1 VTFIRPV
8 TPLLCAFVLGLAACG
23 GEGDDPDAAPPAG
36 TTAATTT
43 GGGGGDG
50 GDVEEG
56 NPQAGEIVFVNEGC
70 GGCHTLADAGVVGNI
85 DDEGSIGPD
94 LDEAMATYEDIVEV
108 VTNGRGA
115 MPAFQGDISPQ
126 DIQDVA
132 AYVSSVA
139 GK

>member
-23 GEGDDPDAAPPAG
+23 GDGDGDATPPAG
-36 TTAATTT
+36 TTVATTT
-43 GGGGGDG
+43 GGGGG

-56 NPQAGEIVFVNEGC
+56 DPQAGEIVFVNEGC
-70 GGCHTLADAGVVGNI
+70 GGCHTLADAGVIGNI
-85 DDEGSIGPD
+85 DEEGSIGPD
-94 LDEAMATYEDIVEV
+94 LDEAMASYDEIVEV

-139 GK
+139 GQ

>member
-1 VTFIRPV
+1 VTFVRPV

-23 GEGDDPDAAPPAG
+23 GDGDDPDAAPPAG
-36 TTAATTT
+36 TTAETAT
-43 GGGGGDG
+43 GGGGGG

-56 NPQAGEIVFVNEGC
+56 DPQAGEIVFVNEGC
-70 GGCHTLADAGVVGNI
+70 GGCHTLADAGVTGSI
-85 DDEGSIGPD
+85 DDAGGLGPN
-94 LDEAMATYEDIVEV
+94 LDEAMASYDEIVEV

-115 MPAFQGDISPQ
+115 MPAFQGDISDQ

-132 AYVSSVA
+132 AYVFSVA

>member
-23 GEGDDPDAAPPAG
+23 GDGDDPDAAPPAG

-43 GGGGGDG
+43 GGGNVGEGD
-50 GDVEEG
+50 
-56 NPQAGEIVFVNEGC
+56 PQAGEIIFVNEGC
-70 GGCHTLADAGVVGNI
+70 GGCHSLKDAGVIGNI
-85 DDEGSIGPD
+85 DEEGSIGPD
-94 LDEAMATYEDIVEV
+94 LDEAMASYAEIVEV

-115 MPAFQGDISPQ
+115 MPAFQGDISDQ